1 MSQVELREEDQKYR
15 AYLQRL
21 KADEE
26 AREREIDKLC
36 DVEVEKMWQKKI
48 AQWKVE
54 RQARQTLL
62 EQVMDGRRRQ
72 VEDKRECLDAV
83 VTGCLATVKTF
94 H

>member
-1 MSQVELREEDQKYR
+1 MNWRWRPLLQVELREEDQKYR

-54 RQARQTLL
+54 RKARQTLL
-62 EQVMDGRRRQ
+62 EQVMDGRRKQ
-72 VEDKRECLDAV
+72 VEDKRE
-83 VTGCLATVKTF
+83 
-94 H
+94 